1 MYVVCGIGSK
11 YRNRMSN
18 PGQSHDFGLDRRVLE
33 AFLCLELFGTA
44 SFWLPA
50 SRSLCWRPPE
60 REPVQSSSSRPIH
73 PHSRDRDI
81 STCSTRGMPVQEPRR
96 RPSPGFRRT
105 GVLGGPATIS
115 LMGDASGN
123 LTSTVT
129 ILNGALNSSGYN
141 DYNQA
146 LTFGT
151 FTAFEVVL
159 SDPVGGTANSGFAL
173 SFYASDDGTPVLS
186 TDPSGASALL
196 TVEPDGT
203 VMTRDLSGRW
213 WRCRYHSHT
222 RVRTFSGARA
232 SLFLGRWRRVGVAG
246 RGRGANPL
254 PVPDVTEAVRTGR
267 RSAGTDSLGGKSE
280 AGGCLYKVNGPRQC
294 RRGPFCS

>member
-1 MYVVCGIGSK
+1 MLGTIRNSVLLAACFALAMLAPAGARASSIFFVETNTSSLTGSGYIDLQYEGNAGAGASTATITGFSTNGI
-11 YRNRMSN
+11 
-18 PGQSHDFGLDRRVLE
+18 
-33 AFLCLELFGTA
+33 
-44 SFWLPA
+44 
-50 SRSLCWRPPE
+50 
-60 REPVQSSSSRPIH
+60 
-73 PHSRDRDI
+73 
-81 STCSTRGMPVQEPRR
+81 
-96 RPSPGFRRT
+96 
-105 GVLGGPATIS
+105 LGGPATIS

-173 SFYASDDGTPVLS
+173 SFYASDDMTNLLS

-203 VMTRDLSGRW
+203 VIPATYPDAGGAVDTIVTRGSEPSPVPEPPSFWG
-213 WRCRYHSHT
+213 
-222 RVRTFSGARA
+222 VGAGLA
-232 SLFLGRWRRVGVAG
+232 LLAGGVA
-246 RGRGANPL
+246 
-254 PVPDVTEAVRTGR
+254 RTR
-267 RSAGTDSLGGKSE
+267 FL
-280 AGGCLYKVNGPRQC
+280 C
-294 RRGPFCS
+294 RT